1 MTAQSLNQEDRPP
14 VGLTRLWLG
23 VLTAPAAWLL
33 MEIAGYYLAARNCE
47 PAIGGVSVGRAIH
60 ASTTQVALDAVAI
73 IAAVSGLWV
82 SVGSWRAFRSMPDRH
97 TSPAWGR
104 ARFLALIGVLTSAL
118 FLGGIVLFGLSP
130 LLVSPCSQAL

>member
-1 MTAQSLNQEDRPP
+1 MTARSLNHDGPP

-23 VLTAPAAWLL
+23 VLTAPAAWLA
-33 MEIAGYYLAARNCE
+33 MEVTGYYLAARNCE
-47 PAIGGVSVGRAIH
+47 PAIAGASVTGAIH
-60 ASTTQVALDAVAI
+60 ASTTQVALDAIAIVA
-73 IAAVSGLWV
+73 ALYGLWV
-82 SVGSWRAFRSMPDRH
+82 SVGSWRAFRSMPDRN

-130 LLVSPCSQAL
+130 LLVNPCRQAL